1 MALEIT
7 GDIQLQGGIS
17 IPSCYGRTYFQLAV
31 TGDKVDNIVEFYKDE
46 ASYTSGLGQIFPSI
60 PYNSILQY
68 DRLVDGTDLLTFSNQ
83 KIKEQLEAQGYSV
96 VITEL

>member
-7 GDIQLQGGIS
+7 GNVELQGGIT

-31 TGDKVDNIVEFYKDE
+31 NGNRVDNIVEFYKDE
-46 ASYTSGLGQIFPSI
+46 ASYTSGLGQIFPNI
-60 PYNSILQY
+60 PYNSILPY
-68 DRLVDGTDLLTFSNQ
+68 DRLVDGTDLLTFTNQ

-96 VITEL
+96 VITDL